1 MQATLELKR
10 TSDRETLAD
19 TVYASLLDAI
29 IEGGMP
35 SGTILSE
42 VAVAKDLDVSRT
54 PVHNAIV
61 QLARDGLVEQSSG
74 RRARVARFTR
84 DDLFEVFEMR
94 KFLEGPAA
102 ELAAGR
108 MDQRQ
113 LAPLRAAVAELERT
127 LDDVDWNVRWIDHD
141 DEFHGTIARAS
152 GNTRLAND
160 IDRYRLL
167 HRGFNRLF
175 RKEAPLKQAVD
186 EHDRILDSLESRDGA
201 AAREA
206 MVAHLMTWQK
216 YFVQKFPR

>member
-29 IEGGMP
+29 IDGGMP

-113 LAPLRAAVAELERT
+113 LAPLRAAVDELERT
-127 LDDVDWNVRWIDHD
+127 IDAADWNVRWIDHD
-141 DEFHGTIARAS
+141 DEFHGTIAKAS

-175 RKEAPLKQAVD
+175 RKEAPLQQAVD
-186 EHDRILDSLESRDGA
+186 EHKRILDGLESRDGA

-206 MVAHLMTWQK
+206 MVDHLIVWQK
-216 YFVQKFPR
+216 YFVQHFPR